1 MTDAPTTAASPE
13 TGAIQSGKDHVSW
26 QELESLVERLA
37 ADIGDRFD
45 VMLVITRGGM
55 VPAGMLAYQL
65 GIRTILVAPV
75 VAYDDVGTMH
85 EHPVVLG
92 FPDPSQLEGHDV
104 LVVDEVWE
112 TGNTI
117 SAVVERVKAA
127 GGRPVTAVL
136 HYKPTRSRAG
146 FAPDHYVF
154 ETDRWVVYPYKA
166 GK

>member
-1 MTDAPTTAASPE
+1 MTEAMTAAD
-13 TGAIQSGKDHVSW
+13 KDYVGW
-26 QELESLVERLA
+26 EELESLVERLA
-37 ADIGDRFD
+37 AKIGDDFD

-85 EHPVVLG
+85 EQPVVLG
-92 FPDPSQLEGHDV
+92 FPGDEQLAGHDV

-117 SAVVERVKAA
+117 TAVTDLVRAA
-127 GGRPVTAVL
+127 GGRPTTAVL
-136 HYKPTRSRAG
+136 HYKPARSLTPAT
-146 FAPDHYVF
+146 PDHFVF

>member
-1 MTDAPTTAASPE
+1 MTDTTLDASPD
-13 TGAIQSGKDHVSW
+13 AKVHVGW
-26 QELESLVERLA
+26 DELDALVRELA
-37 ADIGDRFD
+37 TSIGDGFD

-85 EHPVVLG
+85 EQPVVLG
-92 FPDPSQLEGHDV
+92 FPDAEHLAGHDV

-117 SAVVERVKAA
+117 TAVVERVRAA

-136 HYKPTRSRAG
+136 HYKPGRSRTDLT
-146 FAPDHYVF
+146 PDHFVH
-154 ETDRWVVYPYKA
+154 ETDRWVVYPYKY

>member
-1 MTDAPTTAASPE
+1 MTDTVSAITPE
-13 TGAIQSGKDHVSW
+13 KDFIGW
-26 QELESLVERLA
+26 DELESLVEQLA
-37 ADIGDRFD
+37 ARIGQGFD

-75 VAYDDVGTMH
+75 VAYDDVGAMH
-85 EHPVVLG
+85 DQPVVLG
-92 FPDPSQLEGHDV
+92 FPGSDQLAGHDV

-117 SAVVERVKAA
+117 TAVVERVRAA

-136 HYKPTRSRAG
+136 HYKPTRSRTDLT
-146 FAPDHYVF
+146 PDHFVH
-154 ETDRWVVYPYKA
+154 ETDRWVVYPYKY

>member
-1 MTDAPTTAASPE
+1 MIDTTIDVSPD
-13 TGAIQSGKDHVSW
+13 GKIHIGWDD
-26 QELESLVERLA
+26 LDSLVGELA
-37 ADIGDRFD
+37 AQIGDRFD

-85 EHPVVLG
+85 EQPVVLG
-92 FPDPSQLEGHDV
+92 FPGADQLAGHDV

-117 SAVVERVKAA
+117 TAVVERVRAA

-136 HYKPTRSRAG
+136 HYKPSRSRTDLT
-146 FAPDHYVF
+146 PDHFVH
-154 ETDRWVVYPYKA
+154 ETDRWVVYPYKY

>member
-1 MTDAPTTAASPE
+1 MTEGTATAITPE
-13 TGAIQSGKDHVSW
+13 KDYVTW
-26 QELESLVERLA
+26 DDLEGLVEDLA
-37 ADIGDRFD
+37 GRIGDGFD

-117 SAVVERVKAA
+117 SAVVDRVRAA
-127 GGRPVTAVL
+127 GGRPTTAVL
-136 HYKPTRSRAG
+136 HYKPARSRAG
-146 FAPDHYVF
+146 FAPDHFVF

>member
-1 MTDAPTTAASPE
+1 MTETIIEAGPDGKVHVGWNELDALVGQLAS
-13 TGAIQSGKDHVSW
+13 Q
-26 QELESLVERLA
+26 
-37 ADIGDRFD
+37 IGDGFD

-75 VAYDDVGTMH
+75 VAYDDVGAMH
-85 EHPVVLG
+85 EQPVVLG
-92 FPDPSQLEGHDV
+92 FPGDDQLADRDV

-117 SAVVERVKAA
+117 TAVVERVRAA

-136 HYKPTRSRAG
+136 HYKPTRSRTDLT
-146 FAPDHYVF
+146 PDHFVH
-154 ETDRWVVYPYKA
+154 ETDRWVVYPYKY

>member
-1 MTDAPTTAASPE
+1 MTDTTIDVSPD
-13 TGAIQSGKDHVSW
+13 GKVHVGW
-26 QELESLVERLA
+26 DGLESLVEQLA
-37 ADIGDRFD
+37 SSIGDGFD

-85 EHPVVLG
+85 EQPVVLG
-92 FPDPSQLEGHDV
+92 FPGSDQLAGRDV

-117 SAVVERVKAA
+117 TAVVERVRAA

-136 HYKPTRSRAG
+136 HYKPTRSRTDLR
-146 FAPDHYVF
+146 PDHFVH
-154 ETDRWVVYPYKA
+154 ETDRWVVYPYKY

>member
-1 MTDAPTTAASPE
+1 MTEMTLAAGPD
-13 TGAIQSGKDHVSW
+13 GKVHVGW
-26 QELESLVERLA
+26 EELESLVERLA
-37 ADIGDRFD
+37 RSIGSGFD

-85 EHPVVLG
+85 EQPVVLG
-92 FPDPSQLEGHDV
+92 FPDADLLAGHDV

-117 SAVVERVKAA
+117 TAVVERVRAA

-136 HYKPTRSRAG
+136 HYKPTRSRTDLT
-146 FAPDHYVF
+146 PDHFVH
-154 ETDRWVVYPYKA
+154 ETDHWVVYPYKY
-166 GK
+166 GR

>member
-1 MTDAPTTAASPE
+1 
-13 TGAIQSGKDHVSW
+13 
-26 QELESLVERLA
+26 
-37 ADIGDRFD
+37 
-45 VMLVITRGGM
+45 M

-85 EHPVVLG
+85 EQPVVLG
-92 FPDPSQLEGHDV
+92 FPGDDQLAGHDV

-117 SAVVERVKAA
+117 TAVTDLVRAA
-127 GGRPVTAVL
+127 GGRPTTAVL
-136 HYKPTRSRAG
+136 HYKPARSLTSAT
-146 FAPDHYVF
+146 PDHFVF

>member
-1 MTDAPTTAASPE
+1 
-13 TGAIQSGKDHVSW
+13 
-26 QELESLVERLA
+26 
-37 ADIGDRFD
+37 
-45 VMLVITRGGM
+45 M

-85 EHPVVLG
+85 EQPVVLG
-92 FPDPSQLEGHDV
+92 FPGSDQLAGHDV

-117 SAVVERVKAA
+117 TAVVERVRAA

-136 HYKPTRSRAG
+136 HYKPTRSRTDLRPDTACTRRTAG
-146 FAPDHYVF
+146 WSTPTSTGSSA
-154 ETDRWVVYPYKA
+154 RGAGRGSYPR
-166 GK
+166 

>member
-1 MTDAPTTAASPE
+1 MRLSPGSRTLHGMTDSD
-13 TGAIQSGKDHVSW
+13 KDHVGW
-26 QELESLVERLA
+26 EELESLVERLA
-37 ADIGDRFD
+37 ASIGDDFD

-85 EHPVVLG
+85 EQPVVLG
-92 FPDPSQLEGHDV
+92 FPGDDQLAGHDV

-117 SAVVERVKAA
+117 SAVTDLVRKA
-127 GGRPVTAVL
+127 GGRPTTAVL
-136 HYKPTRSRAG
+136 HYKPSKSRTEMT
-146 FAPDHYVF
+146 PDHYVF

>member
-1 MTDAPTTAASPE
+1 MITTTVE
-13 TGAIQSGKDHVSW
+13 TNLDGKVHVGW
-26 QELESLVERLA
+26 DELEALVAQLA
-37 ADIGDRFD
+37 RSIGDGFD

-75 VAYDDVGTMH
+75 VAYDDAGSMH
-85 EHPVVLG
+85 EQPVVLG
-92 FPDPSQLEGHDV
+92 FPGSDQLAGHDV

-117 SAVVERVKAA
+117 TAVVERVRAA

-136 HYKPTRSRAG
+136 HFKPSRSRTDLT
-146 FAPDHYVF
+146 PDHFVH
-154 ETDRWVVYPYKA
+154 ETERWVVYPYKY
-166 GK
+166 GR